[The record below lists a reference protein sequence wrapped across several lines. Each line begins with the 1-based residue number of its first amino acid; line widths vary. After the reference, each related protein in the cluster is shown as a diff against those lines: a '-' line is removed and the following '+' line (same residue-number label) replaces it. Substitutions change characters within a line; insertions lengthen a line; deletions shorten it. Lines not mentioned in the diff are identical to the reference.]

1 MLEIPSLESLNIGAA
16 LPAIIVA
23 AWACIL
29 LLVDLLVPRSRK
41 IITAGLAAAGLAVAF
56 VANLLVYNQT
66 GDSFMGMYVA
76 DQFTGFLNLV
86 VLATAFITV
95 LLSIDY
101 LKRVE
106 IERGEYY
113 ILLLLVTAGVMF
125 MVAANDLIMIFVA
138 LELLSIPLYVMA
150 AFRAPEIRSE
160 EAGLKY
166 FLLGAFASAF
176 FVFGATMVYGATG
189 TTNLNEIYAAVGAV
203 AAANDSLQY
212 FLVLGAGLLIVG
224 MGFKVAAVPFH
235 EWTPDVYEGAP
246 TPVTAFMSV
255 AAKIG
260 GFGALLRILIVG
272 MSSLT
277 FVQGDPALWQ
287 NIIAI
292 VAALTVIVGNIVAVA
307 QNNIKRL
314 LAYSSIANAGYVMMA
329 LAAAGT
335 PGVENQA
342 TRAALI
348 YLVAYMFTNLG
359 AFAVAIG
366 VERVNGGSDLE
377 DFVGLGKSRPAMA
390 IMMAIFML
398 SLTGVPLTSG
408 FIGKAF
414 VFSATL
420 NAGLVWLAIIGVI
433 TSVISAYYYVRVIVN
448 MYLRDAETE
457 PADPAPGYMPS
468 VQWAT
473 AIAFGGTLL
482 IGILP
487 VLIIGLTDHVALVA
501 AIAP

>member
-23 AWACIL
+23 AWACVL
-29 LLVDLLVPRSRK
+29 LLIDFAIPKHRK
-41 IITAGLAAAGLAVAF
+41 HVTAWLAAACLVVAF

-66 GDSFMGMYVA
+66 GDSFLGMYVA

-86 VLATAFITV
+86 VLATAFITIM
-95 LLSIDY
+95 LSIDY
-101 LKRVE
+101 IRRVE

-113 ILLLLVTAGVMF
+113 VLLLFVTAGAMF

-138 LELLSIPLYVMA
+138 LELLSIPLYVLA
-150 AFRAPEIRSE
+150 AFRAPDLRSE

-176 FVFGATMVYGATG
+176 FVFGAAMVYGATG
-189 TTNLNEIYAAVGAV
+189 TTNLNEIYHSVAAVT
-203 AAANDSLQY
+203 AANDSLQY

-224 MGFKVAAVPFH
+224 LGFKVAAAPFH

-246 TPVTAFMSV
+246 TPITAFMSV

-287 NIIAI
+287 NVIALI
-292 VAALTVIVGNIVAVA
+292 AALTVIIGNVVAVA
-307 QNNIKRL
+307 QNNVKRL

-329 LAAAGT
+329 VAAAGT

-342 TRAALI
+342 ARAALI

-359 AFAVAIG
+359 AFAVVIG
-366 VERVNGGSDLE
+366 LERVKGSSDLE
-377 DFVGLGKSRPAMA
+377 DFVGLGKSRPALA
-390 IMMAIFML
+390 AMMAVFML

-433 TSVISAYYYVRVIVN
+433 TSVISAYYYIRIIVN
-448 MYLRDAETE
+448 MYLRDDET
-457 PADPAPGYMPS
+457 PSDDPTPGYTPN
-468 VQWAT
+468 VHWAT
-473 AIAFGGTLL
+473 AIAFGGTIL
-482 IGILP
+482 IGVLPIL
-487 VLIIGLTDHVALVA
+487 ITGLTDNVALVA
-501 AIAP
+501 AVIP